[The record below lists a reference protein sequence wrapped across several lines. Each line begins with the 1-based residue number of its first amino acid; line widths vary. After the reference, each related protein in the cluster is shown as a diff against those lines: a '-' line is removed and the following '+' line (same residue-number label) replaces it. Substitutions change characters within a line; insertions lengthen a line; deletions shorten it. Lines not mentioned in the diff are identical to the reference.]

1 MMSPSIRERE
11 QQAPADEAIT
21 RHREELK
28 KRFPLPPVQ
37 PRPKRR
43 TATTLGTL
51 LIFGVSLAA
60 WLDPAWRS
68 EHHATAIGQ
77 RQSLE
82 LADGSSI
89 TLDGASRLEV
99 CWHLRSRQV
108 ELHAGQALF
117 DVAPA
122 RYRPF
127 RVKAGPAEV
136 QVVGTRFNLDRQAD
150 NLRVTVSE
158 GSVAVRG
165 TAGSTQLGA
174 GDQVLVRAGQLEP
187 KQQVDVESFTA
198 WQEGRLVFQR
208 TPLREVLAALQRY
221 RETPIHLD
229 DPTLAELPVSGV
241 FDSREP
247 ERLLALL
254 PRILPVALATAPDGT
269 LHLTAKGGQK

>member
-1 MMSPSIRERE
+1 MSPSTRERE
-11 QQAPADEAIT
+11 RQTPADEALAQ
-21 RHREELK
+21 HREELK
-28 KRFPLPPVQ
+28 KRFPLPAVQ

-43 TATTLGTL
+43 NATTLGAL
-51 LIFGVSLAA
+51 LVFAVGLAA

-68 EHHATAIGQ
+68 EHYATAIGQ

-82 LADGSSI
+82 LADGSRI

-99 CWHLRSRQV
+99 SWHLRSRRV
-108 ELHAGQALF
+108 ELQAGQALF
-117 DVAPA
+117 DVTPA
-122 RYRPF
+122 RHRPF
-127 RVKAGPAEV
+127 RVTAGPAEV

-150 NLRVTVSE
+150 DLRVTVSA
-158 GSVAVRG
+158 GRVAVRG
-165 TAGSTQLGA
+165 TADSTQLVA

-187 KQQVDVESFTA
+187 KRQVDAERFSA
-198 WQEGRLVFQR
+198 WQNGRQVFQR

-221 RETPIHLD
+221 RAAPIRLD
-229 DPTLAELPVSGV
+229 DPALAELPVSGV

-269 LHLTAKGGQK
+269 LHLTAEGGQK

>member
-1 MMSPSIRERE
+1 MMSPSSRE
-11 QQAPADEAIT
+11 QERKAPADEALA

-28 KRFPLPPVQ
+28 KRFPLPAVQ

-43 TATTLGTL
+43 TATTLGAL
-51 LIFGVSLAA
+51 LVLGLSLAA

-68 EHHATAIGQ
+68 EHYATAAGQ

-82 LADGSSI
+82 LADGSRI
-89 TLDGASRLEV
+89 TLEGASRLEV
-99 CWHLRSRQV
+99 SWHLRSRQV

-158 GSVAVRG
+158 GRVAVRG
-165 TAGSTQLGA
+165 TADSTQLGA

-187 KQQVDVESFTA
+187 KRRVDVARFTA
-198 WQEGRLVFQR
+198 WQDGRLVFQR

-221 RETPIHLD
+221 RAAPIHLD
-229 DPTLAELPVSGV
+229 DPALGELTVSGV
-241 FDSREP
+241 FDSRQP

-254 PRILPVALATAPDGT
+254 PRILPVALTSAPDGT
-269 LHLTAKGGQK
+269 LHLKARDGEK